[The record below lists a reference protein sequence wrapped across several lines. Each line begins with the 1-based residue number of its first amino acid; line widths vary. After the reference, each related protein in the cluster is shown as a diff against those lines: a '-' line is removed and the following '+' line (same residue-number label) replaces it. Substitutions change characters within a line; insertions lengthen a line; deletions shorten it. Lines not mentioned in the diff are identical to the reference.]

1 MGKWLFTELYWV
13 SHFPR
18 VRCFL
23 QICSANLWWT
33 ICIKNE
39 KSMECWMRWCLILAN
54 VDIDSVQSLANVG
67 MHAAFKTRWHCW
79 WIGAQL
85 YKTWRTLRVSR
96 GLRRP
101 TVRPPFRCDGF
112 KRLWIKTQVRWF
124 HINMLGSCRYA
135 GWYPPCMASRFWVL
149 SHQ

>member
-112 KRLWIKTQVRWF
+112 KRLWIKTGFISTCLAVADMPDDIPHVWHPGF
-124 HINMLGSCRYA
+124 EFWAINN
-135 GWYPPCMASRFWVL
+135 
-149 SHQ
+149 